1 MTFGEKLQTLRRGAG
16 MSQDALAEQ
25 LDVSRQA
32 VSKWERDEAL
42 PETENLI
49 RISQIF
55 HVSLDELLLNEQP
68 RQQPPRNAT
77 DSTFTEVKRTVRR
90 HGYKLGY
97 GLMILGAVICVFS
110 ILLRIAWP
118 AIGQGFFRSVDSF
131 DPFGQSGL
139 VWEFDENLSD
149 AEKAAIEK
157 ELGLSVEKE
166 LGMFFDDAATQQM
179 SDMMSGALNAQANLF
194 LLGLLPGGV
203 LLIAGAVVV
212 VKGKKAAEQAG

>member
-1 MTFGEKLQTLRRGAG
+1 

-42 PETENLI
+42 PETENLV
-49 RISQIF
+49 RIAQIF
-55 HVSLDELLLNEQP
+55 HVSLDELLLNAQP
-68 RQQPPRNAT
+68 QQQPQYGT

-118 AIGQGFFRSVDSF
+118 AIGKGFFRSVDSF
-131 DPFGQSGL
+131 DPFGQSGV
-139 VWEFDENLSD
+139 VWEFDESLSD

-157 ELGLSVEKE
+157 ELGLSTEIG
-166 LGMFFDDAATQQM
+166 LGMSIGGTAAQQM
-179 SDMMSGALNAQANLF
+179 SGVMSSALSAQANLF
-194 LLGLLPGGV
+194 LLGLLPGSV

-212 VKGKKAAEQAG
+212 IKGKKAARNTAA